1 MLVPCMLLTVQ
12 SSPVRYALKHKVLT
26 SYMPAERDR
35 FLGHIETVLGSHP
48 GLTHSHGGVIT
59 EPQH

>member
-1 MLVPCMLLTVQ
+1 MLLTVQ